1 MLESWCSLSVAGTL
15 SIYCWSQLA
24 HDLFYLI
31 TEVYTGAQMR
41 NTMKPLWNIFK
52 YTSSNND
59 SDIKLS
65 NYDLMRLT
73 IELYNIK
80 LFEHEITEQKIVK
93 KY

>member
-1 MLESWCSLSVAGTL
+1 MRMGEAYES
-15 SIYCWSQLA
+15 
-24 HDLFYLI
+24 
-31 TEVYTGAQMR
+31 
-41 NTMKPLWNIFK
+41 IFK